1 MFNSSMMTRTLV
13 QVFYAIPLG
22 LMLAGLYSCSNLA
35 ESVGLNVSN
44 IGEISK
50 TQTMDANIYLKGKV
64 EDRAPFLGT
73 GAYQLQDSTGSIWVL
88 TKLPVPLQG
97 EQMLIQGTVRYQQIQ
112 LKELA
117 GKDLGGVYV
126 EELQRLERA
135 PSPDRGPGTSK

>member
-1 MFNSSMMTRTLV
+1 MMTRTLV
-13 QVFYAIPLG
+13 QVLYAIPLG

-88 TKLPVPLQG
+88 TKLPVPLPG

-117 GKDLGGVYV
+117 GKELGGVYV
-126 EELQRLERA
+126 EELQRLERT
-135 PSPDRGPGTSK
+135 PSPDRGTETSK